1 MAAVLALSLL
11 AGIAAPGPSP
21 RDAEPAATG
30 NLPPPVSV
38 VSLGAARGARRA
50 DLGAY
55 GGPGS
60 AVLLP

>member
-1 MAAVLALSLL
+1 MVAVLALSLL
-11 AGIAAPGPSP
+11 AGIAVPGAVSGGG
-21 RDAEPAATG
+21 PAATG

>member
-1 MAAVLALSLL
+1 MVAVLALSLL
-11 AGIAAPGPSP
+11 AGIAVPGGVSGGG
-21 RDAEPAATG
+21 PAATG
-30 NLPPPVSV
+30 NLPPRVSV

-60 AVLLP
+60 AMLLP